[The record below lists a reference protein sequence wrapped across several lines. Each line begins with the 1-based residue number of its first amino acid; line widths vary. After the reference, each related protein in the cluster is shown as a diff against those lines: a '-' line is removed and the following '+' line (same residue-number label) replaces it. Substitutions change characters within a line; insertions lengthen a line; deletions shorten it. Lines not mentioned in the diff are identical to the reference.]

1 MTRRLI
7 ISRVGV
13 IKGVSAK
20 AELKPQQ
27 HPPVGPYG
35 STHAYPR
42 QFDTDICT
50 GSDHITYNRVKHWSV
65 TSGVFDPFSRSDA
78 ILKRLNSVDTE
89 TAQTGLSL
97 DTGTYQIGLTG
108 AGIIQFHNGGSYSW
122 GSGSLVHGE
131 RLVDQNTTVTFIN
144 QAPDSISLKLI
155 NSVDE
160 IVAISLKNSAGEEML
175 LNGTF
180 DDVEEHFYDIDAW
193 YTASTETD
201 RIPTD
206 VLGWLQ
212 GYNDSL
218 IYTVFE

>member
-1 MTRRLI
+1 MTKRLI

-27 HPPVGPYG
+27 HPPVGPAG
-35 STHAYPR
+35 STHSYPR
-42 QFDTDICT
+42 QFDVDICT

-65 TSGVFDPFSRSDA
+65 TTGVFDPTFLSDA

-97 DTGTYQIGLTG
+97 ETGTYQIGLTG
-108 AGIIQFHNGGSYSW
+108 EGIIMFHNGGGYTW
-122 GSGSLVHGE
+122 GSGSLIHAE
-131 RLVDQNTTVTFIN
+131 RLINQDTTVTFTTT
-144 QAPDSISLKLI
+144 APDTITIKLI
-155 NSVDE
+155 NTTDQVTA
-160 IVAISLKNSAGEEML
+160 VSLKNNSGEEMI

-180 DDVEEHFYDIDAW
+180 EDVEEHFYDIDAW
-193 YTASTETD
+193 YTASKETD

-206 VLGWLQ
+206 VLGWLE
-212 GYNDSL
+212 GYNESL